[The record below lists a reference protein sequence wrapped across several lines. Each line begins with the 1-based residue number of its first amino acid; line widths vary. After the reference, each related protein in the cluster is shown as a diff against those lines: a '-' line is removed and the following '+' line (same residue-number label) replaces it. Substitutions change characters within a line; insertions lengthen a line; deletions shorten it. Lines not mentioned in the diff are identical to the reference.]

1 MHYSKKEMD
10 MIRNV
15 YRMASPQDFRP
26 LYEHM
31 VAVGIDR
38 DGLNSE
44 AWINKMTVM
53 TTNMWEKAYKEAQK
67 NIDKA
72 KEIGGNTF
80 DYVFSEDPE
89 KSDEALEN
97 LTRQQ

>member
-1 MHYSKKEMD
+1 MNYNKKEMD

-15 YRMASPQDFRP
+15 YRIASPQDFRP

-31 VAVGIDR
+31 VAVGIVR

-67 NIDKA
+67 NIEVENPDVR
-72 KEIGGNTF
+72 NLN
-80 DYVFSEDPE
+80 EDI
-89 KSDEALEN
+89 KLKHYG
-97 LTRQQ
+97 T

>member
-1 MHYSKKEMD
+1 MNYSKKEMD

-53 TTNMWEKAYKEAQK
+53 TTNIWEKAYKEAQK
-67 NIDKA
+67 NIEVENPDVRNL
-72 KEIGGNTF
+72 I
-80 DYVFSEDPE
+80 EDI
-89 KSDEALEN
+89 KLKHYG
-97 LTRQQ
+97 T

>member
-1 MHYSKKEMD
+1 MNYSKKEMN

-15 YRMASPQDFRP
+15 YRIASPQDFRP

-31 VAVGIDR
+31 VSVGIDR

-67 NIDKA
+67 NIEVENPDVR
-72 KEIGGNTF
+72 NLN
-80 DYVFSEDPE
+80 EDI
-89 KSDEALEN
+89 KLKHYG
-97 LTRQQ
+97 T

>member
-1 MHYSKKEMD
+1 MNYSKKEMD

-15 YRMASPQDFRP
+15 YRIASPQDFRP

-31 VAVGIDR
+31 VSVGIDR

-44 AWINKMTVM
+44 AWVNKMTVM

-67 NIDKA
+67 NIEVENPDVR
-72 KEIGGNTF
+72 NLN
-80 DYVFSEDPE
+80 EDI
-89 KSDEALEN
+89 KLKHYG
-97 LTRQQ
+97 T